1 MAETCRC
8 PRCKHEQPITFFPL
22 LTRGIQKGEK
32 RTENCGTCMEKRKA
46 EKKAAAKKAQVGE
59 EEHAGCSRET
69 PSEQPA
75 QWKREMLPSCLLSKF
90 LTVLSERQNVV
101 ELEACVDISS
111 WTSAETEDQNTRHGR
126 ADVVA
131 VSIGEVMM
139 YHWTYVAL
147 R

>member
-1 MAETCRC
+1 
-8 PRCKHEQPITFFPL
+8 
-22 LTRGIQKGEK
+22 
-32 RTENCGTCMEKRKA
+32 MEKRKA
-46 EKKAAAKKAQVGE
+46 EKKAKAKKAQVGE

-69 PSEQPA
+69 PSEQPT
-75 QWKREMLPSCLLSKF
+75 QWKREMLPSCSLSNF

-101 ELEACVDISS
+101 ELEACVDILS
-111 WTSAETEDQNTRHGR
+111 WTSAETEDQNTCCGC

-147 R
+147 SYS